1 MMEEGVELARPGDAI
16 PVRDVA
22 ELVLE
27 ALGEGEPDT
36 QAWQPSRAGSVDD

>member
-1 MMEEGVELARPGDAI
+1 MMEEGAELARPGDAI

-27 ALGEGEPDT
+27 ALGESEPDL
-36 QAWQPSRAGSVDD
+36 S